1 MFCKSYL
8 LYLDILILMGLG
20 YEVVSFVFIVIIKW
34 DYLICSVLFLRIFFV
49 FEKLNL
55 INILESKFNF
65 EYFKKGFSYI
75 KRFLRKIVL

>member
-34 DYLICSVLFLRIFFV
+34 NYLICSVLFLRIFFV